1 MTYVTSDL
9 HGFSLE
15 KFKNLLSLANFTD
28 EDELYVLGDVI
39 DRGEDGIKIL
49 LWLMDIPNAH
59 LLLGNHEDMLLC
71 CSFLFDEVNEDSL
84 ASITDAEMRRL
95 YNWKRNGAEPTIRA
109 LKELTPADRQ
119 RVLDYVSDAP
129 CYAKVSIGNRNFLL
143 VHAGLGGYEKD
154 KPIEE
159 YSSYDLLWSRPQ
171 LSDNYSYDFITV
183 FGHTPTAYYSKIYY
197 GRMIKTSTW
206 INVDTG
212 AASGLAPMLLRLDD
226 LREFYVK
233 ESL

>member
-9 HGFSLE
+9 HGFSLD
-15 KFKNLLSLANFTD
+15 KFLALLKQAEFCD
-28 EDELYVLGDVI
+28 KDELYVLGDVI

-49 LWLMDIPNAH
+49 RHLMTMKHAH
-59 LLLGNHEDMLLC
+59 LLLGNHEDMLLS

-84 ASITDAEMRRL
+84 ASVTDFELRRL

-109 LKELTPADRQ
+109 LKELTPAERQ
-119 RVLDYVSDAP
+119 EILDYVSDAP
-129 CYAKVSIGNRNFLL
+129 CYAWVTIGSRKFLL
-143 VHAGLGGYEKD
+143 VHAGLGDYEKG

-226 LREFYVK
+226 LCEFYVK
-233 ESL
+233 G